1 MKRLYFFLALVATL
15 CLCGSSLHAQHA
27 GFANYKRYHE
37 ANLKLPEPTR
47 EECRVVFLGNSI
59 TDNWARMRP
68 DFFAP
73 NGFVGRGIS
82 GQTTYQFLLRF
93 REDVINLHPRV
104 LVLNGGTNDIAE
116 NTGPYDEDITFG
128 NICSMVELA
137 RYHKIRVVLTSL
149 LPAGSFPW
157 RREIED
163 SMEKIRR
170 LNARIK
176 AYADEHHL
184 TYVDYFTPLLS
195 DDGTA
200 LRADYSS
207 DGVHPNVAGY
217 EVMEALVLRA
227 LKK

>member
-1 MKRLYFFLALVATL
+1 MKRLFFSLAFIAALFLSCGTL
-15 CLCGSSLHAQHA
+15 RAQRHD
-27 GFANYKRYHE
+27 FANYKRYHE
-37 ANLKLPEPTR
+37 ANLQLPAPAKTDR
-47 EECRVVFLGNSI
+47 RVVFLGNSI

-68 DFFAP
+68 DFFAS

-116 NTGPYDEDITFG
+116 NTGAYDEDITFG

-137 RYHKIRVVLTSL
+137 RHNKIRVVLTSL

-157 RREIED
+157 RKEITD
-163 SMEKIRR
+163 SMEKIRH
-170 LNARIK
+170 LNARLK
-176 AYADEHHL
+176 AYAEENRL

-195 DDGTA
+195 ADGTA
-200 LRADYSS
+200 LNPDYSG

>member
-1 MKRLYFFLALVATL
+1 ML
-15 CLCGSSLHAQHA
+15 S
-27 GFANYKRYHE
+27 
-37 ANLKLPEPTR
+37 
-47 EECRVVFLGNSI
+47 
-59 TDNWARMRP
+59 
-68 DFFAP
+68 
-73 NGFVGRGIS
+73 
-82 GQTTYQFLLRF
+82 
-93 REDVINLHPRV
+93 
-104 LVLNGGTNDIAE
+104 
-116 NTGPYDEDITFG
+116 

-207 DGVHPNVAGY
+207 DGVHPDVAGY

>member
-1 MKRLYFFLALVATL
+1 MKRLYFFFFFVATL

-47 EECRVVFLGNSI
+47 KECRVVFLGNSI

-157 RREIED
+157 RREIEH

-176 AYADEHHL
+176 AYAEEHHL